1 MKQVKFLAVA
11 LILVIAGS
19 FSANAQKLGTVDF
32 EGLVSLLPE
41 AKNVQEKLN
50 KFQSDTLNVEFAKLV
65 NDLKEKDSI
74 YRDAKTAASVKK
86 VLEKDLGELN
96 NTYANWQGI
105 ANQAVQMRQGVLMQP
120 LIEKVRT
127 AINAVAKE
135 KGYTYVLAPDAFY
148 VMPTTDDLT
157 KAVANKLGL
166 KLPATNAAP
175 AAGK

>member
-1 MKQVKFLAVA
+1 MKQVKLLAIAVVV
-11 LILVIAGS
+11 IIAGT

-41 AKNVQEKLN
+41 AKGVQEKLN

-96 NTYANWQGI
+96 NTYTNWQSI
-105 ANQAVQMRQGVLMQP
+105 ANQAIQMRQGALMQP

-127 AINAVAKE
+127 AINSVAKE
-135 KGYTYVLAPDAFY
+135 KGYTYILSPDSFY
-148 VMPTTDDLT
+148 VMPSTDDLT
-157 KAVANKLGL
+157 QAVANKLGL
-166 KLPATNAAP
+166 KLPTPNTAP